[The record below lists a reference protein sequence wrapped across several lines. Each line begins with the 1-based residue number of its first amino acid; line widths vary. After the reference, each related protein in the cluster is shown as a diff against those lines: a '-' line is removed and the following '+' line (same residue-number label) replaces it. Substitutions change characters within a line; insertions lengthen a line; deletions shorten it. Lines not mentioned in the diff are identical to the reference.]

1 MRGYRQT
8 GFVLCFFVTLS
19 YLLFFYQP
27 PGLADRS
34 ETAESGQRPIAAHV
48 QSRRSAATNL
58 SSERGSSGPAN
69 GGPII
74 FTGPMYNRPPRIQQ
88 MPQIGQ
94 QHVESKIDASL
105 NSAPNPAQLNQVQFP
120 GNNIGGIVA
129 GANSPLQKNSNNVA
143 LPKELEENIRRRH
156 MALNVG
162 QGENQRKQDGE
173 LEQMRQKQ
181 LQIHQQQWRP
191 QANAAQLAS
200 QQQPQQGQQ
209 QQFASR
215 QQPQQGQQQP
225 QQGQQQ
231 QQFAQQFE
239 SNQQF
244 SGQQDFQ
251 NIQRNT
257 QQQQPALTQ
266 QRQNV
271 PAQQFS
277 PGQQIQFG
285 QQYQQGQ
292 VEQLQQ
298 KSVPPAQPFAPG
310 QQLQN
315 SQPNQQGKIELQQQR
330 PVPPAQ
336 PFAPDQQLQNN
347 QQNQLGRDEQLQQ
360 RRDPLAQQ
368 TFPQQQQNIPPNLSQ
383 QLPAASQINALPQS
397 ATDTFVVQNG
407 TTA

>member
-88 MPQIGQ
+88 TPQIGQ

-129 GANSPLQKNSNNVA
+129 GPNSPLQKNSNNVA
-143 LPKELEENIRRRH
+143 LPNELEENSRRRH

-191 QANAAQLAS
+191 QANEAQIAS

-209 QQFASR
+209 QQFASK
-215 QQPQQGQQQP
+215 QQPQQG
-225 QQGQQQ
+225 Q

-244 SGQQDFQ
+244 NGQQDFQ

-257 QQQQPALTQ
+257 QQQQEPALTQ

-271 PAQQFS
+271 PAQ
-277 PGQQIQFG
+277 
-285 QQYQQGQ
+285 
-292 VEQLQQ
+292 
-298 KSVPPAQPFAPG
+298 PFAPD

-330 PVPPAQ
+330 AVPPAQ

-360 RRDPLAQQ
+360 RRDPLAKQ

-383 QLPAASQINALPQS
+383 ELPAASQINILPQS
-397 ATDTFVVQNG
+397 ATNTFVVQNG